1 MNQKEDV
8 FKKNI
13 IEELGL
19 DALPE
24 ERKKELL
31 NKMGGLIQRRVLL
44 RVIESLSAADK
55 QEFNQFLSQ
64 KNDNQAVYR
73 FLLSKVPDIENIT
86 DNEIVKFKEEV
97 LAHAASLSF

>member
-1 MNQKEDV
+1 MSQKEDV
-8 FKKNI
+8 LKKNI

-19 DALPE
+19 SALPE

-31 NKMGGLIQRRVLL
+31 NKMGDLIQRRVLL
-44 RVIESLSAADK
+44 RVIASLSAADK
-55 QEFNQFLSQ
+55 QEFSQFLSQ
-64 KNDNQAVYR
+64 EKDTQAVYK
-73 FLLSKVPDIENIT
+73 FLLSKAPDIENIT